1 MYGCMERLQDFILF
15 AKRTFL
21 VKTPECE
28 AMLYENG
35 KDSLIV
41 VVNMSTKKIKTSLP
55 GVKGTFFEF
64 RGPRTFNKF
73 DFELEP
79 QEVIV
84 ATSRKM
90 DEGMKSRA
98 EVAAE
103 IDKLEEAR
111 KNRGNILF
119 NRHKEIEVTA
129 SRPTGSCYKMFDGVT
144 DVYAF
149 QQVGGKDKFFEMAF
163 PKFVPKFKTIRVY
176 GYNIQGMTVK
186 IRKRGDW
193 ITLKPDKIEE
203 GEYMQVM
210 SFNEELSTVKMRLEF
225 PKSKLELYEIELLK

>member
-1 MYGCMERLQDFILF
+1 M
-15 AKRTFL
+15 
-21 VKTPECE
+21 KTPDCE

-35 KDSLIV
+35 KDRMIV
-41 VVNMSTKKIKTSLP
+41 VVNMSTKKIKASLP
-55 GVKGTFFEF
+55 GVKGRFFEF
-64 RGPRTFNKF
+64 CGPRKFSKF

-90 DEGMKSRA
+90 DEGLKSRA

-111 KNRGNILF
+111 KSRGNILF
-119 NRHKEIEVTA
+119 NRHNDIEITA

-144 DVYAF
+144 DVHAF
-149 QQVGGKDKFFEMAF
+149 SQNRGKSGFFEMAF
-163 PKFVPKFKTIRVY
+163 PKFVPEFNVIRVF
-176 GYNIQGMTVK
+176 GHNIDGMLVK

-193 ITLKPDKIEE
+193 ITLEPAKLEKS
-203 GEYMQVM
+203 EYMQ
-210 SFNEELSTVKMRLEF
+210 ELIFDKKLTTVKIRLEI
-225 PKSKLELYEIELLK
+225 PKGKFELYEIELLNK